1 MSSERIVMGDAP
13 DKKSKKGLIFILL
26 GILLAIV
33 VLVLL
38 IKPFRK
44 GTTEQQQV
52 AQETMSKE
60 VTSPPVTAPEVP
72 TGQQTNAAEN
82 TVAAKTEENKS
93 VEIVPTGQNKVHIVV
108 KGECLWNIAR
118 IEYNDPFRWATILEA
133 NKEQIA
139 DKNLI
144 YPDQKF
150 IIPQ

>member
-38 IKPFRK
+38 IKPFKK
-44 GTTEQQQV
+44 GTAEQQV
-52 AQETMSKE
+52 AQEVMSKE
-60 VTSPPVTAPEVP
+60 VTSQPVASPEVP
-72 TGQQTNAAEN
+72 QVQQTDAAASAE
-82 TVAAKTEENKS
+82 AAKLEEKKA
-93 VEIVPTGQNKVHIVV
+93 VEIVPTGQNKVHLVV

-118 IEYNDPFRWATILEA
+118 IEYNDPFRWSMIFEA
-133 NKEQIA
+133 NKEQIK
-139 DKNLI
+139 DINLI